1 MSLKLGKRP
10 ATHDDRD
17 LLFAAYAV
25 AAKLPRAP
33 KGSFGHD
40 AAIAP
45 LGESWGMLGNDS
57 YGDCV
62 WAGAAHETMV
72 WNAEQGRRVSFSDD
86 AVLGDYSAA
95 TGFRPD
101 DPSTDQGTDVREAMG
116 YRRSTG
122 VADGRHQ
129 RHKIAA
135 YVRLDPGNHTE
146 LWQALYLFGVVGIG
160 FEFPDYAMDEFR
172 QNRRW
177 SYHRKGQ
184 IEGGHYVPVVAR
196 KGATEPVVV
205 TWGREQEMT
214 LGFYEHYCDEAWV
227 PLSEEA
233 LSGGRSLEGFDLAA
247 LQADLRALSA

>member
-1 MSLKLGKRP
+1 MNLKLGKRP
-10 ATHDDRD
+10 ATPDARD
-17 LLFAAYAV
+17 LRFAAYAV
-25 AAKLPRAP
+25 PAELPRPP

-40 AAIAP
+40 KAP
-45 LGESWGMLGNDS
+45 ASLGESWGMLGNDA

-62 WAGAAHETMV
+62 WAGAAHEVMV
-72 WNAEQGRRVSFSDD
+72 WNAEQGKRVAFTD
-86 AVLGDYSAA
+86 AVVLSDYSAA
-95 TGFRPD
+95 TGFHAD
-101 DPSTDQGTDVREAMG
+101 APSTDQGTDVRQAMG

-122 VADGRHQ
+122 ILDAQGW
-129 RHKIAA
+129 RHKVAA

-146 LWQALYLFGVVGIG
+146 LWQAVYLFGVVGIG

-172 QNRRW
+172 QNKRW

-184 IEGGHYVPVVAR
+184 IDGGHYVPVVAR
-196 KGATEPVVV
+196 RGAMNPVVV

-214 LGFYEHYCDEAWV
+214 LPFYEHYCDEAWI

-233 LSGGRSLEGFDLAA
+233 LSGGRSLEGFDLEA

>member
-17 LLFAAYAV
+17 LRFSAYAV
-25 AAKLPRAP
+25 TAKLPRAP

-40 AAIAP
+40 TAVVP

-72 WNAEQGRRVSFSDD
+72 WNAEQGR
-86 AVLGDYSAA
+86 
-95 TGFRPD
+95 
-101 DPSTDQGTDVREAMG
+101 PSTDQGTDVRQAMG

-214 LGFYEHYCDEAWV
+214 LGFYEHYCDEAWA